1 MCLNMQYQPNL
12 TVEVFTP
19 WKYQSG
25 AVSELSTV
33 FHVPRIKWEISRF
46 KFYRVYTIFFPR
58 LLSVFS
64 TEKQVIISK
73 RKLPEIL
80 SKIFLKE

>member
-25 AVSELSTV
+25 AVSELSTL
-33 FHVPRIKWEISRF
+33 F
-46 KFYRVYTIFFPR
+46 RVQELNGRSVDLSFNMFTLFFADCFLYLVQR
-58 LLSVFS
+58 NKLLSQ
-64 TEKQVIISK
+64 K
-73 RKLPEIL
+73 
-80 SKIFLKE
+80 